1 MAGIPISRDRSKNWK
16 YVNTPQDQ
24 ALSVGLPL
32 LQVSDLNSS
41 KLSLFLLLGIMV
53 FSPSLLMGPLNF
65 SSTHKDSKRSTRNCV
80 HSSVSMSC
88 VPSTKLVYLFSDES
102 NLKPSPSQHSQKS
115 WDSTQT
121 SVVLLRHTGTPVV
134 SGRTRILTHFFLT
147 HALPVPPFSP
157 LGYTQKDKLYFIEDS
172 FSEP

>member
-1 MAGIPISRDRSKNWK
+1 M
-16 YVNTPQDQ
+16 NTSQDQ

-32 LQVSDLNSS
+32 LQFSDINSS
-41 KLSLFLLLGIMV
+41 KLSLFLLLDIMV
-53 FSPSLLMGPLNF
+53 FSPSPLMGPLNF
-65 SSTHKDSKRSTRNCV
+65 SSTYKDSKRSTRDYV
-80 HSSVSMSC
+80 HSYVSSSR
-88 VPSTKLVYLFSDES
+88 VPSTKLVCLFSDES

-121 SVVLLRHTGTPVV
+121 SVVLLRHKGTQVV
-134 SGRTRILTHFFLT
+134 SGRTRILTPFSLT
-147 HALPVPPFSP
+147 HALPVPPFSS